1 VLNRYCFIPVIES
14 LRADPYLLQYQDPV
28 MARVKSRNAIGWAED
43 WSPEST
49 VYATV
54 EIEPT

>member
-1 VLNRYCFIPVIES
+1 
-14 LRADPYLLQYQDPV
+14 

-54 EIEPT
+54 EIEPTKMVPVVKGDATD